1 MNTAAERKL
10 TESCATLTP
19 LQQAL
24 AKNLLAAHGIAD
36 ALKYVENVKG
46 GKL

>member
-1 MNTAAERKL
+1 MNTADDQRL

-24 AKNLLAAHGIAD
+24 AKTLLAAHGIAD